1 MLHPR
6 ARPFSPPSPL
16 PSYPYPILHPFL
28 GFLWFRLLKNIRIN
42 KNRKKI
48 DRKKTSANLKLPNNL
63 LCLASFVMQGKRTLT
78 WSYPAQH
85 TTRSADPSKLDLE
98 TLRAWSVFPNL
109 LLHFPRPWDLIFWG
123 KFFLRGKTKTTF
135 QLLNKEINKINEVDK
150 IN

>member
-28 GFLWFRLLKNIRIN
+28 GFLWFRLLKNIKIN

-85 TTRSADPSKLDLE
+85 TTRSADPSKLDL
-98 TLRAWSVFPNL
+98 S
-109 LLHFPRPWDLIFWG
+109 PRKEKMG
-123 KFFLRGKTKTTF
+123 KLYAPGLFSPTFFSTF
-135 QLLNKEINKINEVDK
+135 LALEI
-150 IN
+150 